1 MTVKEL
7 IKELQ
12 KMPKNAKVYYQD
24 FDAAEFEIS
33 SSPSY
38 VWLVDFDK
46 ATEYE
51 NKSQNDFK
59 MKGKV
64 VCIHA

>member
-12 KMPKNAKVYYQD
+12 KMPPNAKVCYQD
-24 FDAAEFEIS
+24 FDADPYGIS
-33 SSPSY
+33 SFPSF
-38 VWLVDFDK
+38 VQIIDFDL
-46 ATEYE
+46 ASEYE
-51 NKSQNDFK
+51 DRVQNDFK
-59 MKGKV
+59 LKGKV